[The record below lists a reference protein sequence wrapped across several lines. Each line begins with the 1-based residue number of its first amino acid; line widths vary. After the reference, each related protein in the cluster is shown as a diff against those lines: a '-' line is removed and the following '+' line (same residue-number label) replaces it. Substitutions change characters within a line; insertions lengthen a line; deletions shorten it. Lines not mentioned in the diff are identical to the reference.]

1 MLQCWQVT
9 CCGKTVDGSHK
20 DGVYHR
26 YIGFLYNNPRH
37 SDVELEQMGGTI
49 AKPTDDEFFLAFPI
63 CFVT

>member
-1 MLQCWQVT
+1 M
-9 CCGKTVDGSHK
+9 DGSHK

-26 YIGFLYNNPRH
+26 YIGFLDKNPRH

-49 AKPTDDEFFLAFPI
+49 AKPIDDEFILACPS